1 MEAVV
6 LPVHRV
12 LVGFLIKHLLAGAA
26 AGILLGGLLLWY
38 DVAGLASLI
47 FAVSVDVVALF
58 MLFFGLF
65 ITFGSLGMAAG
76 VMGLGEERDSD
87 PLEPRRHRER
97 GPRAGLRRC
106 PAGVQKSRPRSR
118 H

>member
-1 MEAVV
+1 M

-12 LVGFLIKHLLAGAA
+12 MVGFLIKHLLAGAA
-26 AGILLGGLLLWY
+26 GGGLLGGLILWY

-47 FAVSVDVVALF
+47 FAMPVNVVALF

-65 ITFGSLGMAAG
+65 ITFGSVGMAVA

-87 PLEPRRHRER
+87 PIEPR
-97 GPRAGLRRC
+97 LRRE
-106 PAGVQKSRPRSR
+106 QDS
-118 H
+118 